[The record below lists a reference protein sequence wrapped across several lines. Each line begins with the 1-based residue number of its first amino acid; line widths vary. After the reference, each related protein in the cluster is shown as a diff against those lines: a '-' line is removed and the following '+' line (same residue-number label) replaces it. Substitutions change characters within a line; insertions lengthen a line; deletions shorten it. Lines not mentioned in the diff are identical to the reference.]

1 MVPMSEQNDETTVR
15 AEPAAPAAPARPAW
29 RDRVYGLRSVAAVA
43 LAGLIIGGGAGA
55 AIHAA
60 TADDGR
66 DGPGRTGFQRGPG
79 GGQRPGP
86 PNGGFPAPPAGV
98 PGQTQPTTPPTD
110 DADPG

>member
-1 MVPMSEQNDETTVR
+1 MSEQNDETTV
-15 AEPAAPAAPARPAW
+15 RPAW

-43 LAGLIIGGGAGA
+43 IAGLIIGGGAGA

-66 DGPGRTGFQRGPG
+66 DGPGRMGFHRGPG

-86 PNGGFPAPPAGV
+86 PNGFPAPPAGV
-98 PGQTQPTTPPTD
+98 PGQTQPTTPPTE